1 MALMWRFQK
10 PVADPGEGPAP
21 LPLFVDQTETRRTKK
36 NFFWDCPHPYLRVW
50 MAAFPLPPYLKVLI
64 RHWKLLSYTFFGG
77 NVVRGLVHF
86 FSVPLTFTLHWWPLA
101 FLILSPP
108 LPNFTRCS
116 SNKKMSPFFSSL
128 AVDLCR
134 LSIVELRWPAVYFL
148 YFSVSLLL
156 YFPNLWAWELI

>member
-36 NFFWDCPHPYLRVW
+36 IFFGDCPHPYLRVW

-108 LPNFTRCS
+108 LPNFHVVLPTKKCLLFFISRCRS
-116 SNKKMSPFFSSL
+116 LSPFYRWASLTRRLLSLFLRLSL
-128 AVDLCR
+128 AQ
-134 LSIVELRWPAVYFL
+134 
-148 YFSVSLLL
+148 
-156 YFPNLWAWELI
+156 YFPNLWAWQLI